1 MTCLPPSRTVTG
13 MNEASPTAQ
22 RERMTPQSH
31 ENERPERP
39 EALAAALGRIA
50 SALETAIDTE
60 SPLVARIRI
69 LRRRLDQD
77 RLQLAVLGQF
87 KRGKSTFINALLGAD
102 VLPTGVIPLTAV
114 ATFIAWR
121 REPLVVVRFRGEAR
135 TEEFVVHTADD
146 IRDVLF
152 RFVAEEANPE
162 NRLGVERVDLFYPA
176 DILADGT
183 VIIDTPGVGS
193 TLRHNTEA
201 ALQVLPECD
210 AAFFV
215 VSADPPITEVE
226 LEYLRRLKAKTAR
239 VFFVVNKAD
248 YLRPDDQRSVV
259 AFLQK
264 VLADKSLIDADGRI
278 FCVSA
283 RDGLHAKQSG
293 NKQALETS
301 GIAAL
306 EDHLVRTL
314 AGEKIRW
321 LEDAVRS
328 KTADVLA
335 QAAAELDLR
344 VRALKMPIEELADKS
359 EAFQDALR
367 SIEEQRRITRDL
379 LTGDHRRLREALDSR
394 VGGLRKEIAAKLA
407 RVIDASL
414 SGVVPTAWEE
424 ASRRALSD
432 AMQVEF
438 EAAREP
444 LVSAFAAD
452 AGAALHGCEG
462 RVNTLIDRVRRT
474 AAEIFDVPLAP
485 DTEHE
490 AFELGE
496 DPYWVTESTSA
507 KLIPDPSRLIDR
519 LLPARLRRPRLRARM
534 IRQADELIVRNAEN
548 LRWAILR
555 GLDETFRKATAQFEE
570 RLDETIRATRD
581 VIEDALVRRRDRSFA
596 VQPELDRLAEAA
608 VSLASLRGQLLGHR
622 RRDSAGPRPLQG

>member
-1 MTCLPPSRTVTG
+1 M
-13 MNEASPTAQ
+13 
-22 RERMTPQSH
+22 
-31 ENERPERP
+31 
-39 EALAAALGRIA
+39 LGRIEP
-50 SALETAIDTE
+50 ALEAAIGSE
-60 SPLVARIRI
+60 LPLLARLRV
-69 LRRRLDQD
+69 LRRRQEHE

-121 REPLVVVRFRGEAR
+121 REPLVVVHFRGEAPN
-135 TEEFVVHTADD
+135 EEFAVHTADE
-146 IRDVLF
+146 IRNVLF

-201 ALQVLPECD
+201 ALRVLPECD

-226 LEYLRRLKAKTAR
+226 LEYLRRLKSKTTR
-239 VFFVVNKAD
+239 VFFILNKAD
-248 YLRPDDQRSVV
+248 YLRPHEQRSVV
-259 AFLQK
+259 EFLQK
-264 VLADKSLIDADGRI
+264 VLSEKSLFDADGRI
-278 FCVSA
+278 FCISA
-283 RDGLHAKQSG
+283 RDGLDAKRSG
-293 NKQALETS
+293 NNQALENS

-306 EDHLVRTL
+306 EDHLVRML
-314 AGEKIRW
+314 ASEKIRW

-328 KTADVLA
+328 KAADILA
-335 QAAAELDLR
+335 RASVELGLR
-344 VRALKMPIEELADKS
+344 VRALNMPIEELAAKS

-367 SIEEQRRITRDL
+367 SIQEQRRITRDL
-379 LTGDHRRLREALDSR
+379 LAGDHRRLREALDSR
-394 VGGLRKEIAAKLA
+394 IDSLRKEIAAKLA

-424 ASRRALSD
+424 AARRALSE
-432 AMQVEF
+432 AMQAEF
-438 EAAREP
+438 EAVREP

-452 AGAALHGCEG
+452 AGAALLGCEG
-462 RVNTLIDRVRRT
+462 RVNALIDRVRRT
-474 AAEIFDVPLAP
+474 AAEIFDVALGP
-485 DTEHE
+485 DTEHA

-507 KLIPDPSRLIDR
+507 TLIPDPSRVIDR
-519 LLPARLRRPRLRARM
+519 LLPASLRRSRLRARM

-581 VIEDALVRRRDRSFA
+581 VIRDALARRRDRSFA
-596 VQPELDRLAEAA
+596 VQPEIDRLVEASA
-608 VSLASLRGQLLGHR
+608 SLASLREE
-622 RRDSAGPRPLQG
+622 LQGG

>member
-1 MTCLPPSRTVTG
+1 M
-13 MNEASPTAQ
+13 
-22 RERMTPQSH
+22 
-31 ENERPERP
+31 
-39 EALAAALGRIA
+39 LGRIEPV
-50 SALETAIDTE
+50 LEAAIGSE
-60 SPLVARIRI
+60 SLLLARLRV
-69 LRRRLDQD
+69 LRRRQEHT

-121 REPLVVVRFRGEAR
+121 REPLVVVHFRDEAPN
-135 TEEFVVHTADD
+135 EEFAVHTAEE
-146 IRDVLF
+146 IRNVLF

-226 LEYLRRLKAKTAR
+226 LEYLRRLKSKTTR
-239 VFFVVNKAD
+239 VFFILNKAD
-248 YLRPDDQRSVV
+248 YLRPHEQRSVV
-259 AFLQK
+259 EFLQK
-264 VLADKSLIDADGRI
+264 VLSEKSLIDTDARV

-283 RDGLHAKQSG
+283 RDGLDAKQSG
-293 NKQALETS
+293 NNQALETS
-301 GIAAL
+301 GIAGL
-306 EDHLVRTL
+306 EDHLVRVL

-328 KTADVLA
+328 KAADILA
-335 QAAAELDLR
+335 QASAELGLR
-344 VRALKMPIEELADKS
+344 VRTLNMPIEELAAKS
-359 EAFQDALR
+359 DAFQDALR

-379 LTGDHRRLREALDSR
+379 LAGDHRRLREALDSR
-394 VGGLRKEIAAKLA
+394 IGGLRKEIASKLA

-414 SGVVPTAWEE
+414 SGAGSTAWEVP
-424 ASRRALSD
+424 ARRALSE
-432 AMQVEF
+432 AMLAEF
-438 EAAREP
+438 DTAREP
-444 LVSAFAAD
+444 LASAFATD
-452 AGAALHGCEG
+452 AEAALHGCQG
-462 RVNTLIDRVRRT
+462 RVNALVDHVRRT
-474 AAEIFDVPLAP
+474 AADIFDVPLGSDAK
-485 DTEHE
+485 HE

-496 DPYWVTESTSA
+496 DPYWVTESTRVT
-507 KLIPDPSRLIDR
+507 LIPDPSRLIDR
-519 LLPARLRRPRLRARM
+519 LLPARLRRPRLHARM

-555 GLDETFRKATAQFEE
+555 GLDETFRNATAQFEE

-581 VIEDALVRRRDRSFA
+581 VIRDALARRRDQSFG
-596 VQPELDRLAEAA
+596 VQPEIGRLVEASA
-608 VSLASLRGQLLGHR
+608 SFASLREE
-622 RRDSAGPRPLQG
+622 LQGGRYGSSADPAGCKAAHELQSDLLSSTAWSPHE

>member
-1 MTCLPPSRTVTG
+1 M
-13 MNEASPTAQ
+13 
-22 RERMTPQSH
+22 
-31 ENERPERP
+31 
-39 EALAAALGRIA
+39 LGRIEPV
-50 SALETAIDTE
+50 LEAAIGSE
-60 SPLVARIRI
+60 SLLLARLRV
-69 LRRRLDQD
+69 LRRRQEHT

-121 REPLVVVRFRGEAR
+121 REPLVVVHFRDEAPN
-135 TEEFVVHTADD
+135 EEFAVHTAEE
-146 IRDVLF
+146 IRNVLF

-226 LEYLRRLKAKTAR
+226 LEYLRRLKSKTTR
-239 VFFVVNKAD
+239 VFFILSKAD
-248 YLRPDDQRSVV
+248 YLRPQEQRSVV
-259 AFLQK
+259 EFLQK
-264 VLADKSLIDADGRI
+264 VLLEKSLIDADGRI

-283 RDGLHAKQSG
+283 RDGLDAMRSG
-293 NKQALETS
+293 NNQALETS
-301 GIAAL
+301 GIAGL
-306 EDHLVRTL
+306 EDHLVRVL

-328 KTADVLA
+328 KAADILA
-335 QAAAELDLR
+335 QASAELGLR
-344 VRALKMPIEELADKS
+344 VRTLNMPIEELAAKS
-359 EAFQDALR
+359 DAFQDALR
-367 SIEEQRRITRDL
+367 SIEEQRRITGDL
-379 LTGDHRRLREALDSR
+379 LAGDHRRLREALDSR
-394 VGGLRKEIAAKLA
+394 IDGLRKEIAAKLA
-407 RVIDASL
+407 SVIDTSL
-414 SGVVPTAWEE
+414 SGAESTAWEVP
-424 ASRRALSD
+424 ARHALSE
-432 AMQVEF
+432 AMQAEF
-438 EAAREP
+438 DTAREP
-444 LVSAFAAD
+444 LASAFATD
-452 AGAALHGCEG
+452 AEAALHGCQG
-462 RVNTLIDRVRRT
+462 RVNALVDHVRRT
-474 AAEIFDVPLAP
+474 AADIFDVTLGSDAK
-485 DTEHE
+485 HE

-507 KLIPDPSRLIDR
+507 TLIPDPSRLIDR
-519 LLPARLRRPRLRARM
+519 LLPASLHRPRLQARM

-555 GLDETFRKATAQFEE
+555 GLDETFRKATTQFEE

-581 VIEDALVRRRDRSFA
+581 VIRDALARRRDQSFA
-596 VQPELDRLAEAA
+596 IQPEIGRLVEASA
-608 VSLASLRGQLLGHR
+608 SLASLREE
-622 RRDSAGPRPLQG
+622 LQGG